1 MNFEFLEIVPAI
13 IAKSFDE
20 LQEKINLV
28 EPYVNW
34 VQLDVMDGKFAPV
47 KSWPYNVVI
56 PAKAGIQDVDSR
68 LCGNDKL
75 DNINCLSERLK
86 TKLSI
91 ETHLMVE
98 DVEGEIER
106 WLNSGVKR
114 ILAHYEAIEK
124 LTVNRKQLTIE
135 ELVENLSRKCT
146 KKNVEFGIVL
156 NLDTS
161 VSALE
166 KMLSVNCYL
175 FSVVQLMS
183 IAKIGE
189 HGQPFDERVIPKIRA
204 LKEQHLNVK
213 ISVDGGINSQN
224 AKQIL
229 EAGADVLVV
238 G

>member
-1 MNFEFLEIVPAI
+1 LNFEFLEIVPAI

-20 LQEKINLV
+20 LQEKIKLV
-28 EPYVNW
+28 EPYVKS
-34 VQLDVMDGKFAPV
+34 VQIDIMDGIFTPE
-47 KSWPYNVVI
+47 KSWNNQ
-56 PAKAGIQDVDSR
+56 KE
-68 LCGNDKL
+68 LK
-75 DNINCLSERLK
+75 NINTS
-86 TKLSI
+86 LSI
-91 ETHLMVE
+91 EAHLMIE
-98 DVEGEIER
+98 DVESEIER
-106 WLNSGVKR
+106 WLDSGVER
-114 ILAHYEAIEK
+114 ILAHWEAIEK

-161 VSALE
+161 VSALG

-189 HGQPFDERVIPKIRA
+189 YGQPLDEKVIPKIRA

-229 EAGADVLVV
+229 EAGADVLVIGSGIFNSKDV
-238 G
+238 GGVIKEIRKVINKQ

>member
-20 LQEKINLV
+20 LQEKIKLV
-28 EPYVNW
+28 EPYVKS
-34 VQLDVMDGKFAPV
+34 VQIDIMDGIFTPE
-47 KSWPYNVVI
+47 KSWNNP
-56 PAKAGIQDVDSR
+56 KE
-68 LCGNDKL
+68 LK
-75 DNINCLSERLK
+75 NINTS
-86 TKLSI
+86 LSI
-91 ETHLMVE
+91 EAHLMIE
-98 DVEGEIER
+98 DVESEIER
-106 WLNSGVKR
+106 WLDSGVER
-114 ILAHYEAIEK
+114 ILAHWEAIEK

-161 VSALE
+161 VSALG

-189 HGQPFDERVIPKIRA
+189 YGQPLDEKVIPKIRA

-238 G
+238 GSAIFGSEDVGRTIKELKKV

>member
-20 LQEKINLV
+20 LQEKIKLV
-28 EPYVNW
+28 EPYVKS
-34 VQLDVMDGKFAPV
+34 VQIDIMDGIFTPE
-47 KSWPYNVVI
+47 KSWNNP
-56 PAKAGIQDVDSR
+56 KE
-68 LCGNDKL
+68 LK
-75 DNINCLSERLK
+75 NINTS
-86 TKLSI
+86 LSI
-91 ETHLMVE
+91 EAHLMIE
-98 DVEGEIER
+98 DVESEIER
-106 WLNSGVKR
+106 WLDSGVER
-114 ILAHYEAIEK
+114 ILAHWEAIEK

-161 VSALE
+161 VSALG

-189 HGQPFDERVIPKIRA
+189 YGQPLDEKVIPKIKA
-204 LKEQHLNVK
+204 LKERRSNVK
-213 ISVDGGINSQN
+213 ISVDGGINLQN

-229 EAGADVLVV
+229 EAGADVLVIGSGIFNSKDV
-238 G
+238 GGVIKEIRKVINKQ